1 VALDDLG
8 LSDTLVSTSQHRDNL
23 WGLHGYVECLERL
36 GDLEQAR
43 VMRDRLNL
51 AKARADIPIK
61 ASCACR
67 LQHHQ

>member
-1 VALDDLG
+1 VALDD
-8 LSDTLVSTSQHRDNL
+8 NL
-23 WGLHGYVECLERL
+23 KYDEPWGWMQPARHALRALL
-36 GDLEQAR
+36 LEQAR

-51 AKARADIPIK
+51 AKACADIPIE